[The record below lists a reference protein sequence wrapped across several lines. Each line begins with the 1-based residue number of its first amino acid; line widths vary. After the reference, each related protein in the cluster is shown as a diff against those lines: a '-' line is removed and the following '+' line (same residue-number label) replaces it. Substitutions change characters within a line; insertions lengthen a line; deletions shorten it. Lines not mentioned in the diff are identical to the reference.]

1 MTDNDLF
8 IFLVGLFII
17 FISIFIIVY
26 YSHKSKS
33 EKYQI
38 TPTSGAFVLRS
49 SPINF
54 SFTGLASGVNPNTL
68 VITSGLKPLSTP
80 YVLNLPDGLNLWT
93 ALYKTASL
101 GVVPIVTNT
110 IIITNQSTNA
120 VIFRPVSGSG
130 NITTSD
136 GKEYVLNPK
145 SSVEVWAKFTQK
157 GKSSATCEI
166 SFGKVVTF
174 NI

>member
-1 MTDNDLF
+1 MKRT
-8 IFLVGLFII
+8 
-17 FISIFIIVY
+17 IVFY
-26 YSHKSKS
+26 LHKSKS

-68 VITSGLKPLSTP
+68 VITNGPKPLTTS

-93 ALYKTASL
+93 ALYKTAPL
-101 GVVPIVTNT
+101 GTVPIVTNT
-110 IIITNQSTNA
+110 IIITNHSTTP

-157 GKSSATCEI
+157 TNSSATCQI
-166 SFGKVVTF
+166 FFGRVVTF
-174 NI
+174 TI